1 MSMAGR
7 RYFKCAWQC
16 GDVWKVTV
24 YDGGPVTMCEWDED
38 KKDWVDCT
46 FKTEAEAVEAGRQYE
61 ALWNGGM

>member
-1 MSMAGR
+1 
-7 RYFKCAWQC
+7 
-16 GDVWKVTV
+16 
-24 YDGGPVTMCEWDED
+24 MCEWDED